1 MKKLLRVFNITIF
14 LSVILF
20 SGNIFSQEELPL
32 PDESTSST
40 SEVTPPPQAPKS
52 TSPAIT
58 TSPNSSSQEK
68 VIYEYKK
75 EDYFDFEALSVKGDL
90 LTPGDLSGK
99 TVKRVKFNSKEY
111 IRKNFDDFIEDDLME
126 IY

>member
-1 MKKLLRVFNITIF
+1 MKKLLK
-14 LSVILF
+14 ILNSLNCIVLFILCF
-20 SGNIFSQEELPL
+20 SSGEAFSQSEIIAPQ
-32 PDESTSST
+32 PAPTAPTSST
-40 SEVTPPPQAPKS
+40 
-52 TSPAIT
+52 
-58 TSPNSSSQEK
+58 EK
-68 VIYEYKK
+68 IIYEYKK

-99 TVKRVKFNSKEY
+99 AVKRVKFNSKEY

>member
-1 MKKLLRVFNITIF
+1 MKKLLKVLNSCCI
-14 LSVILF
+14 VILCLSTF
-20 SGNIFSQEELPL
+20 FVSAQEQPE
-32 PDESTSST
+32 PDNATAS
-40 SEVTPPPQAPKS
+40 VAP
-52 TSPAIT
+52 T
-58 TSPNSSSQEK
+58 SQEK

-99 TVKRVKFNSKEY
+99 AVKRVKFSSKEY
-111 IRKNFDDFIEDDLME
+111 IRKDFDDFIEDDLME

>member
-1 MKKLLRVFNITIF
+1 MKKLLKTLNNFQSIIF
-14 LSVILF
+14 LIAVIM
-20 SGNIFSQEELPL
+20 GIYIFPSHSFAQGELL
-32 PDESTSST
+32 
-40 SEVTPPPQAPKS
+40 APK
-52 TSPAIT
+52 PAPTAPT
-58 TSPNSSSQEK
+58 TPTEK

-90 LTPGDLSGK
+90 LTPGDLSSK
-99 TVKRVKFNSKEY
+99 AVKRVKFNSKEY